1 MASDESKNEDS
12 ELRIAGPP
20 EATDIRFDGD
30 IGSGQILVEALK
42 YTGRIER
49 GTHGFHA
56 YPAGMHPDAA
66 RAILRLTDGP
76 VHDPFCGGG
85 TVLVEAVLAGRTAT
99 GTDLSPVATLVATAR
114 TTGPEL
120 ATPLRSAS
128 RKLAEAARKRVPT
141 DVPDICRDWYEPH
154 VADELG
160 RLRDGIRE
168 QDPAVRPVLWAV
180 FSSILVKASFRESDT
195 SNRRKPGHRPP
206 GTTAVLF
213 HKKARELG
221 RKLEEM
227 PAERDV
233 RVRRDDARV
242 RSPPSGTALVLTS
255 PPYPGVYDYL
265 PMQQLR
271 YAWLGVEPTGKAF
284 SAEVGSRRGFR
295 AQGRAGAFR
304 QWRQDTAQWISTQTR
319 GLRDGG
325 LLVVN
330 VGDGLVGGRL
340 VDALSPTVEAM
351 RDAGLEIVAR
361 GSADRPDHARQA
373 VRIEHMVLGR
383 KGGG

>member
-1 MASDESKNEDS
+1 MGSDDGKNEEGD
-12 ELRIAGPP
+12 LRISGPP

-30 IGSGQILVEALK
+30 IGAGQTLVTALK
-42 YTGRIER
+42 HTGRAER
-49 GTHGFHA
+49 ATHGFHT

-66 RAILRLTDGP
+66 RAILTLTDGP

-85 TVLVEAVLAGRTAT
+85 TVLVEAVLAGRKAT
-99 GTDLSPVATLVATAR
+99 GTDLSPVATLVSTAR
-114 TTGPEL
+114 TSGPEL
-120 ATPLRSAS
+120 ATPLRSAA
-128 RKLAEAARKRVPT
+128 RKLAEAARLRTPTWVPE
-141 DVPDICRDWYEPH
+141 VCRDWYEPH

-168 QDPAVRPVLWAV
+168 QDPAVRAVLWAV

-221 RKLEEM
+221 RLLEEM
-227 PAERDV
+227 PAEREVQV
-233 RVRRDDARV
+233 RLDDARV
-242 RSPPSGTALVLTS
+242 CQPPDGTALVLTS

-271 YAWLGVEPTGKAF
+271 YAWLEVEPPGRAF

-295 AQGRAGAFR
+295 AKGRAAAFR
-304 QWRQDTAQWISTQTR
+304 LWREDTVRWIATQAA
-319 GLRDGG
+319 GLRSGG

-351 RDAGLEIVAR
+351 RAAGLEIVAR
-361 GSADRPDHARQA
+361 GSADRPDHARESI
-373 VRIEHMVLGR
+373 RIEHMVLGR
-383 KGGG
+383 KG